1 MGNLMARSVNVLSGE
16 IMDEEDE
23 EYRPCDESELTNIHY
38 EDCECEEWDELRVEL
53 YSYPIYR
60 KTCV

>member
-1 MGNLMARSVNVLSGE
+1 
-16 IMDEEDE
+16 MDEEDE
-23 EYRPCDESELTNIHY
+23 EYRPCDEYELMDVHY

-60 KTCV
+60 KSMYTVHLTHMN